1 MQLFHFPQFRRV
13 ALALGLFVS
22 PFAAQGL
29 FGAAPV
35 LKPSDPIEI
44 AGAHGKF
51 DFLEI
56 DGKNGRLLAAHTGN
70 STLDVFDAKD
80 GRLIRS
86 VKTGAVQDAA
96 IDSAG
101 GVYYAAIS
109 AGKKLL
115 AIDSTTFEVSGET
128 PLAGPADLA
137 IFCPKYHTAYV
148 GHDDA
153 PEIWAVDT
161 VARKVVAS
169 IAIPEG
175 PEGMVYD
182 EANDRVYAAAKS
194 GDAVIVIDPASNKPV
209 ASWPT
214 APAQK
219 PHGVA
224 LDAKGNRLFVAGGN
238 GKLAALDLKSGKVAD
253 SVEIV
258 AKVDEIGFDEGLK
271 RIYCA
276 SGTGVLFVVDAAGLL
291 KALGS
296 VPTHKGTH
304 SVAVNPATHAVW
316 IAYAEGDSSF
326 IQRFDSEPE
335 R

>member
-1 MQLFHFPQFRRV
+1 MQLFHFPQFRKAV
-13 ALALGLFVS
+13 ITFGLLML
-22 PFAAQGL
+22 PFSAQSL
-29 FGAAPV
+29 IGAAPL
-35 LKPSDPIEI
+35 LKPNEPIEI
-44 AGAHGKF
+44 AGTHGKF

-56 DGKNGRLLAAHTGN
+56 DVKNGRILAAHAGN

-80 GRLIRS
+80 GRLIRF
-86 VKTGAVQDAA
+86 VKTGVVQDVA

-101 GVYYAAIS
+101 GAYYATIS

-115 AIDSTTFEVSGET
+115 GIDSTTFEVTGET

-137 IFCPKYHTAYV
+137 VFCPKNHTVYV

-161 VARKVVAS
+161 VTRKVVAT
-169 IAIPEG
+169 IVIPEG
-175 PEGMVYD
+175 PEGVVYD
-182 EANDRVYAAAKS
+182 EANDRVYAATKS
-194 GDAVIVIDPASNKPV
+194 GDAIIVIEPASNTAV

-238 GKLAALDLKSGKVAD
+238 GKLVALDLKSGRVAA
-253 SVEIV
+253 SVEIA
-258 AKVDEIGFDEGLK
+258 AKVDEIVFDAGLK

-276 SGTGVLFVVDAAGLL
+276 SGTAGLFIVDAAGPLNP
-291 KALGS
+291 LGG

-304 SVAVNPATHAVW
+304 SVTVNPVTHAVW
-316 IAYAEGDSSF
+316 IAYAEGERSF
-326 IQRFDSEPE
+326 IQRLESEA
-335 R
+335 RQ

>member
-1 MQLFHFPQFRRV
+1 MQPFHFPHFRRV
-13 ALALGLFVS
+13 ALALGLLVS
-22 PFAAQGL
+22 PCANL
-29 FGAAPV
+29 IGAATL
-35 LKPSDPIEI
+35 LKPNEPIEI

-56 DGKNGRLLAAHTGN
+56 DEKNGRLLAAHAGN

-86 VKTGAVQDAA
+86 IKTGAIQDAA

-101 GVYYAAIS
+101 RAYYAAIS
-109 AGKKLL
+109 AERKLL
-115 AIDSTTFEVSGET
+115 TLDSATFEVIGET
-128 PLAGPADLA
+128 PLGGPADLA
-137 IFCPKYHTAYV
+137 VFCPKNHTVYV

-161 VARKVVAS
+161 VARKVVAT
-169 IAIPEG
+169 IPIPEG
-175 PEGMVYD
+175 PEGIVYD
-182 EANDRVYAAAKS
+182 EANNRVYAASKS
-194 GDAVIVIDPASNKPV
+194 GDAVIVIDPTSNKAV

-214 APAQK
+214 FPAKK

-238 GKLAALDLKSGKVAD
+238 GELAALDLKSGKLAD
-253 SVEIV
+253 SVEI
-258 AKVDEIGFDEGLK
+258 AEKVDEIGFDESLK

-276 SGTGVLFVVDAAGLL
+276 SGTGVLFIVDATGSLTP
-291 KALGS
+291 LGS

-304 SVAVNPATHAVW
+304 SVAVNLVTHAVW
-316 IAYAEGDSSF
+316 IAYAEGERSF
-326 IQRFDSEPE
+326 IQRFENQVG